1 VERPSRWEKIKE
13 IVGTALER
21 DPAHR
26 ASYLDEACAQNPTLR
41 TEIESLISAYDQP
54 EDDLSQSPLASPLL
68 ISAAALQSIG
78 PYRLL
83 KILGEGGMGQVWLA
97 EQTSPVRRQVALKL
111 IRSGMLHS
119 VALQRFQAERQSLA
133 IMDHPCIAKV
143 FDAGAAP
150 GGQPYFVME
159 YVEGVPI
166 TQYCDQ
172 KKLPLPDRLRL
183 FIQVCEAVQHAH
195 RKAIIHRDL
204 KPANILVVEID
215 GKPRPRIID
224 FGIAKA
230 AVPSEPDATLFTQ
243 AGVLLGTPGY
253 MSPEQI
259 DPTVRDVDT
268 RTDVY
273 SLGVILYELLTGS
286 LPFNTQQLKKQ
297 PLDKLL
303 RLIREEDP
311 PSPSTKVD
319 ADSDKTIE
327 SADLRGLQPAQLV
340 TLLRGDLDWVTMKAL
355 ERDRDRRYGSPSE
368 LAAEIERYLQNR
380 PVFARPASA
389 SYRLR
394 KYVRRHGVAVAVA
407 SGGLALLVAFAVM
420 QGVQLRRITRE
431 RDRANRIT
439 EFMTSM
445 FKVADPNEARGNS
458 ITAREILDK
467 SSKEIETGLAKD
479 PQLQAQLMG
488 TMGQVYASMGLFPQG
503 QAMLE
508 RAVQTGR
515 RIGGPYDPDALR
527 AMSYLSFLL
536 LRQGRYAD
544 AEKLFK
550 EAIPG
555 QERVFGANDAITL
568 NTRRYLASVLEF
580 EGKYTEADSV
590 MTKVLADDRRALGT
604 ENAETLRAMN
614 VMANILDDEKRLPE
628 AERLYRQ
635 TLEIQIHT
643 LGPDAP
649 ETLTSA
655 SNLAGAL
662 QELGRLDEAEKLQ
675 RETLAARAH
684 VLGPDHPDTLAV
696 KANLANTLDST
707 SRFAEAETIYH
718 EVIDSQTRVLGAD
731 NPDTLVTAG
740 NLGSTLQRDGKL
752 AEAEKLQRSI
762 LEAKRRVLGP
772 DHPETLKTLASLAA
786 TLFIEGK
793 DTEARKIYADRI
805 EAIRKQSGQPGLGGA
820 YYDFACGAA
829 LAGHR
834 DEAFELLRR
843 AIETGYLDSENTQS
857 DRDLQSLRSDPRFAA
872 LLAEMKQRSST
883 PSK

>member
-1 VERPSRWEKIKE
+1 MERPSRWEKIKE

-26 ASYLDEACAQNPTLR
+26 ASYLDAACAQNPTLR
-41 TEIESLISAYDQP
+41 TEIESLISAYDRP

-68 ISAAALQSIG
+68 TSGAPLQSLG

-97 EQTSPVRRQVALKL
+97 EQTFPVRRQVALKL
-111 IRSGMLHS
+111 IRSGMFHS
-119 VALQRFQAERQSLA
+119 VALQRFQSERQSLA

-159 YVEGVPI
+159 YVEGLPI

-172 KKLPLPDRLRL
+172 KKLPLRDRLRL

-224 FGIAKA
+224 FGIAKT
-230 AVPSEPDATLFTQ
+230 AVPSEPDVTIFTQ

-259 DPTVRDVDT
+259 DPTIRDVDT

-286 LPFNTQQLKKQ
+286 LPFDTQQLKKQ

-303 RLIREEDP
+303 RILREEDP

-319 ADSDKTIE
+319 AESDKTIE
-327 SADLRGLQPAQLV
+327 SAALRGLQPAQLV

-368 LAAEIERYLQNR
+368 LAADIERYLQNR
-380 PVFARPASA
+380 PVLARPATA

-394 KYVRRHGVAVAVA
+394 KYVRRHGAVAVA
-407 SGGLALLVAFAVM
+407 SGGLALLIAFAIM
-420 QGVQLRRITRE
+420 QAVQLRRITRE

-467 SSKEIETGLAKD
+467 SSKEIETGLSKD

-488 TMGQVYASMGLFPQG
+488 MMGQVYVSMGLFPQG

-508 RAVQTGR
+508 RAIKNGR
-515 RIGGPYDPDALR
+515 RVGGPDDPDALR

-550 EAIPG
+550 EAIPA
-555 QERVFGANDAITL
+555 QERVFGTNDVITL

-580 EGKYTEADSV
+580 EGKYAEADSV
-590 MTKVLADDRRALGT
+590 MTQVLADDRRSLGT

-628 AERLYRQ
+628 AEKLYRQ
-635 TLEIQIHT
+635 TLEIQMRT

-675 RETLAARAH
+675 RETLVARAH

-696 KANLANTLDST
+696 KANLANTLD
-707 SRFAEAETIYH
+707 
-718 EVIDSQTRVLGAD
+718 
-731 NPDTLVTAG
+731 
-740 NLGSTLQRDGKL
+740 
-752 AEAEKLQRSI
+752 
-762 LEAKRRVLGP
+762 
-772 DHPETLKTLASLAA
+772 
-786 TLFIEGK
+786 
-793 DTEARKIYADRI
+793 
-805 EAIRKQSGQPGLGGA
+805 
-820 YYDFACGAA
+820 
-829 LAGHR
+829 
-834 DEAFELLRR
+834 
-843 AIETGYLDSENTQS
+843 
-857 DRDLQSLRSDPRFAA
+857 
-872 LLAEMKQRSST
+872 
-883 PSK
+883 

>member
-1 VERPSRWEKIKE
+1 MERPSRWEKIKE

-26 ASYLDEACAQNPTLR
+26 ASYLDLACAQNPTLR
-41 TEIESLISAYDQP
+41 TEIESLISAYDRP

-68 ISAAALQSIG
+68 TSGTPLQSIG

-97 EQTSPVRRQVALKL
+97 EQTFPVRRQVALKL

-119 VALQRFQAERQSLA
+119 VALQRFQSERQSLA

-159 YVEGVPI
+159 YVEGLPI

-172 KKLPLPDRLRL
+172 KKLPLRDRLRL

-224 FGIAKA
+224 FGIAKT
-230 AVPSEPDATLFTQ
+230 AVPSEPDVTVFTQ

-259 DPTVRDVDT
+259 DPTIRDVDT

-286 LPFNTQQLKKQ
+286 LPFDTQQLKKQ

-303 RLIREEDP
+303 RILREEDP

-319 ADSDKTIE
+319 AESDKTIE
-327 SADLRGLQPAQLV
+327 SAALRGLQPAQLV

-368 LAAEIERYLQNR
+368 LAADIERYLQNR
-380 PVFARPASA
+380 PVLARPASA

-394 KYVRRHGVAVAVA
+394 KYVRRHGFAVAVA
-407 SGGLALLVAFAVM
+407 SGGLALLIAFAVM
-420 QGVQLRRITRE
+420 QAVQLRRITRE

-467 SSKEIETGLAKD
+467 SSKEIETGLSRD

-488 TMGQVYASMGLFPQG
+488 TMGQVYVSMGLFPQG

-508 RAVQTGR
+508 RAVQNGR
-515 RIGGPYDPDALR
+515 RVGGPDDPDALR

-550 EAIPG
+550 EAIPA
-555 QERVFGANDAITL
+555 QERVFGTNDVITL

-580 EGKYTEADSV
+580 EGKYAEADSV
-590 MTKVLADDRRALGT
+590 MTKVLADDRRSLGT

-628 AERLYRQ
+628 AEKLYRQ
-635 TLEIQIHT
+635 TLEIQIRT

-675 RETLAARAH
+675 RETLVARAH

-696 KANLANTLDST
+696 KANLANTLDSA

-718 EVIDSQTRVLGAD
+718 EVIDTQTRVLGAD

-762 LEAKRRVLGP
+762 LEAKRRILGP

-793 DTEARKIYADRI
+793 DTEARKIYSDRI
-805 EAIRKQSGQPGLGGA
+805 ETIRKQPGQAGLGGA

-834 DEAFELLRR
+834 DEAFELLHR
-843 AIETGYLDSENTQS
+843 ALDSGYVDLENTQS
-857 DRDLQSLRSDPRFAA
+857 DRDLQSLHSDARFAV
-872 LLAEMKQRSST
+872 LLADMKQRSST
-883 PSK
+883 ASK

>member
-1 VERPSRWEKIKE
+1 MAIPEQWLKIKE
-13 IVGTALER
+13 IVGAALER
-21 DPAHR
+21 EPKERGAFLDQACSQDRELR
-26 ASYLDEACAQNPTLR
+26 AEV
-41 TEIESLISAYDQP
+41 ESLLAAHVDAVG
-54 EDDLSQSPLASPLL
+54 LSENPW
-68 ISAAALQSIG
+68 AATTVADAAGESKTIG
-78 PYRLL
+78 PYRL
-83 KILGEGGMGQVWLA
+83 IQVLGVGGMGQVWLA
-97 EQTSPVRRQVALKL
+97 EQTSPVRRHVALKL
-111 IRSGMLHS
+111 IRASIYDSS
-119 VALQRFQAERQSLA
+119 VAQRFQSERQSLA
-133 IMDHPCIAKV
+133 IMEHPTIAKV
-143 FDAGAAP
+143 FDAGTTP
-150 GGQPYFVME
+150 EGQPYFVME
-159 YVEGVPI
+159 YVDGLPI
-166 TQYCDQ
+166 TEYCDR
-172 KKLPLPDRLRL
+172 KKLGIQKRLNL
-183 FIQVCEAVQHAH
+183 FIKVCAGVQHAH
-195 RKAIIHRDL
+195 QKAIIHRDL
-204 KPANILVVEID
+204 KPSNILVTEID
-215 GKPRPRIID
+215 GKPAPRIID
-224 FGIAKA
+224 FGLAKA
-230 AVPSEPDATLFTQ
+230 TVPHAFGETLFTHVE
-243 AGVLLGTPGY
+243 GFLGTPGY
-253 MSPEQI
+253 MSPEQA
-259 DPTVRDVDT
+259 DPNVHDIDT

-273 SLGVILYELLTGS
+273 SMGVILYELLTGY
-286 LPFNTQQLKKQ
+286 LPFDTTEWKMRRLDEVLQQL
-297 PLDKLL
+297 
-303 RLIREEDP
+303 REMDP
-311 PSPSTKVD
+311 QRPSTKISVNRETST
-319 ADSDKTIE
+319 ARANARSTE
-327 SADLRGLQPAQLV
+327 PQQLIN
-340 TLLRGDLDWVTMKAL
+340 LLRGDLDWITLKAL
-355 ERDRDRRYGSPSE
+355 EKDRDRRYGTPSA
-368 LAAEIERYLQNR
+368 LAADVERYLQNR
-380 PVFARPASA
+380 PVLARPASA

-407 SGGLALLVAFAVM
+407 SGGLALLIAFAVM

-515 RIGGPYDPDALR
+515 RIGGPDDPDALR
-527 AMSYLSFLL
+527 AMTYLSFLL

-568 NTRRYLASVLEF
+568 NTRRYRASVLEF

-628 AERLYRQ
+628 AEKLYRQ

-718 EVIDSQTRVLGAD
+718 EVIDTETRVLGAD

-762 LEAKRRVLGP
+762 LDSKRRVLGL
-772 DHPETLKTLASLAA
+772 DHPETIRTHASLAA

-793 DTEARKIYADRI
+793 DTEARKIYSDRI
-805 EAIRKQSGQPGLGGA
+805 EAIRKQPGQPGLGGA

-834 DEAFELLRR
+834 DEAFELLRH
-843 AIETGYLDSENTQS
+843 AIDSGYLDLENTQS
-857 DRDLQSLRSDPRFAA
+857 DRDLQSLHSDPRFDA
-872 LLAEMKQRSST
+872 LLAEMKT
-883 PSK
+883 KAPPEKK

>member
-1 VERPSRWEKIKE
+1 MNCSPARFPS
-13 IVGTALER
+13 
-21 DPAHR
+21 
-26 ASYLDEACAQNPTLR
+26 TL
-41 TEIESLISAYDQP
+41 SS
-54 EDDLSQSPLASPLL
+54 
-68 ISAAALQSIG
+68 
-78 PYRLL
+78 
-83 KILGEGGMGQVWLA
+83 
-97 EQTSPVRRQVALKL
+97 
-111 IRSGMLHS
+111 
-119 VALQRFQAERQSLA
+119 
-133 IMDHPCIAKV
+133 
-143 FDAGAAP
+143 
-150 GGQPYFVME
+150 
-159 YVEGVPI
+159 
-166 TQYCDQ
+166 
-172 KKLPLPDRLRL
+172 
-183 FIQVCEAVQHAH
+183 
-195 RKAIIHRDL
+195 
-204 KPANILVVEID
+204 
-215 GKPRPRIID
+215 
-224 FGIAKA
+224 
-230 AVPSEPDATLFTQ
+230 
-243 AGVLLGTPGY
+243 
-253 MSPEQI
+253 
-259 DPTVRDVDT
+259 
-268 RTDVY
+268 
-273 SLGVILYELLTGS
+273 
-286 LPFNTQQLKKQ
+286 LKK

-857 DRDLQSLRSDPRFAA
+857 DRDLQSLHSDPRFAA
-872 LLAEMKQRSST
+872 LLVEMKQRSST